1 MCGFL
6 QLPES
11 CKEELTLPPGLPDL
25 PIVAIEIEHSEFS
38 WSITQ
43 DFDFDPADFDT
54 ADAPAPG
61 GARKPVQEPSGESEL
76 APHPS
81 SVPVFLVIE
90 FLPDAAAAL
99 GVDSAAVGLLDIP
112 LANLPEGIPYKET
125 LVEYHEVE
133 TVCFTREIGPF
144 LVCERVYGGEAD
156 REKSSLDAPDS

>member
-1 MCGFL
+1 MCSFL

-11 CKEELTLPPGLPDL
+11 CKEELTLPPGLLDL

-43 DFDFDPADFDT
+43 DFDFDPADVNN
-54 ADAPAPG
+54 ANPPVSG
-61 GARKPVQEPSGESEL
+61 GARKTVQEPSDESEST
-76 APHPS
+76 PPPS
-81 SVPVFLVIE
+81 SVPVFLIIE

-99 GVDSAAVGLLDIP
+99 GVDPAAVGLLDIP
-112 LANLPEGIPYKET
+112 LADLPEGIPYKET

-133 TVCFTREIGPF
+133 TVCFTREVGPF

-156 REKSSLDAPDS
+156 KQKPSPDAPDL

>member
-11 CKEELTLPPGLPDL
+11 CKEELTLPPGLLDM
-25 PIVAIEIEHSEFS
+25 PILAIEIEHSEFS

-43 DFDFDPADFDT
+43 DFDFDPADVNN
-54 ADAPAPG
+54 ADFPAPG
-61 GARKPVQEPSGESEL
+61 GARKIVQEPSGESGL
-76 APHPS
+76 APLPS
-81 SVPVFLVIE
+81 SVPLFLIIE

-99 GVDSAAVGLLDIP
+99 GVDAEAVGLLDIP
-112 LANLPEGIPYKET
+112 LADLPEGIPYKET

-133 TVCFTREIGPF
+133 TVCFTREVGPF

-156 REKSSLDAPDS
+156 KQKPSLDAPDL